1 MINNPMTPGV
11 YIDEKNAFPSSA
23 VSVETA
29 VPVFIGYTEKAEW
42 NGKSLVNVPT
52 RVTSF
57 AEYVE
62 RFGGGF
68 KAKFK
73 IVDANPAIKQETFS
87 LDGKNKVVEINKDNV
102 LYLFN
107 SIRLFYANGGG
118 PCYILTVDTFK
129 DKETLEIKADDFLGS
144 TTKLDPFEILKKEF
158 EPTLVV
164 VPDAIALGEACYNS
178 IYTKILSHCATM
190 QSRFGLF
197 DLVKQLPSEDTT
209 PIVTSFREGIGMND
223 LKYGAAYYP
232 WLKSGVVQPGEVTFE
247 NLDDSIDLAAILPK
261 KEEAALNII
270 KIYKT
275 AIAAAEETPPAVYKA
290 IKDVEKAE
298 KALEDAKFEE
308 ANTKKIAI
316 DKARAELTAVQSA
329 DSVDPDKVKEA
340 EKALADLIADTD
352 QSDAVKTLET
362 AKNDAE
368 KTLAEV
374 KTNSAKALESAKAE
388 LETAKNAA
396 TVDADK
402 VKAAEKKVVKA
413 TNDLSEKVIF
423 PSENDKLNYHQSL
436 KATSPT
442 YTNILEEI
450 RSKLNELPPSAAMA
464 GIYTAVDSSR
474 GVWKSP
480 ANVSV
485 SMVNAPSVN
494 ISSEQQE
501 SLNVDVVAGKSINVI
516 RSFPGIGTLVWGART
531 LDGNSQD
538 WRYINVRRTLIMIEQ
553 SLKLATRSYVFEP
566 NDANTWVTVK
576 SMMSNFLTNLWKQ
589 GALAGAA
596 PEQAFDV
603 QIGLGSTMTP
613 TDILDGKMLITVKVA
628 IVRPAEFIIITFQQQ
643 MQQS

>member
-1 MINNPMTPGV
+1 
-11 YIDEKNAFPSSA
+11 
-23 VSVETA
+23 
-29 VPVFIGYTEKAEW
+29 
-42 NGKSLVNVPT
+42 
-52 RVTSF
+52 
-57 AEYVE
+57 
-62 RFGGGF
+62 
-68 KAKFK
+68 
-73 IVDANPAIKQETFS
+73 
-87 LDGKNKVVEINKDNV
+87 
-102 LYLFN
+102 
-107 SIRLFYANGGG
+107 
-118 PCYILTVDTFK
+118 
-129 DKETLEIKADDFLGS
+129 
-144 TTKLDPFEILKKEF
+144 
-158 EPTLVV
+158 
-164 VPDAIALGEACYNS
+164 
-178 IYTKILSHCATM
+178 HCAAM

-209 PIVTSFREGIGMND
+209 PIVKSFREGIGMND

-247 NLDDSIDLAAILPK
+247 NLDDSIDLATILPK

-275 AIAAAEETPPAVYKA
+275 AIEAAEDNPPAVYKA

-298 KALEDAKFEE
+298 KAFEDAKFLE

-316 DKARAELTAVQSA
+316 DKAKADLTAAQNA
-329 DSVDPDKVKEA
+329 DPADDAKVKEA
-340 EKALADLIADTD
+340 EKALADLVDNTD
-352 QSDAVKTLET
+352 QSDALKELDKAKSDAEEALAT
-362 AKNDAE
+362 AKTTA
-368 KTLAEV
+368 
-374 KTNSAKALESAKAE
+374 AKALETAKAE
-388 LETAKNAA
+388 LEAAKNAEP
-396 TVDADK
+396 VDADK
-402 VKAAEKKVVKA
+402 VKAAEKKVANA

-494 ISSEQQE
+494 ISNEQQE

-516 RSFPGIGTLVWGART
+516 RTFPGIGTLVWGART

-553 SLKLATRSYVFEP
+553 SLKLAARSYVFEP

-589 GALAGAA
+589 GALAGAV